1 MDGCLSG
8 DIEDFAIR
16 TSTPFWFNTWC
27 YGLGCNIVWKLVTS
41 SLHSRKS
48 ECDPVYQRSFG
59 ASFVTI
65 PSKVFLSKTTPHV
78 ARVTQRLF
86 NDNNVNLL
94 PWPASS
100 PDLSPIEHVWHM
112 IGRRVE
118 DFPAPIGT
126 LAELRVQ
133 IQRAWDEIP
142 QSYSCARRYSLS
154 SERLMT

>member
-1 MDGCLSG
+1 MRLG
-8 DIEDFAIR
+8 
-16 TSTPFWFNTWC
+16 TSTKFWSQFC
-27 YGLGCNIVWKLVTS
+27 YHTFKG
-41 SLHSRKS
+41 
-48 ECDPVYQRSFG
+48 
-59 ASFVTI
+59 
-65 PSKVFLSKTTPHV
+65 VFEQDNATPHI

-142 QSYSCARRYSLS
+142 QSYSCARRYHHALLIFHDTILLTCYNSSLS
-154 SERLMT
+154 SIDICVISATAVIY